1 MATIGNVRIV
11 VCFVLDICHCSATT
25 ELLETVTHLLTGCLR
40 FYPYANRNTAENLIV
55 RFEVTLDSARLV
67 NSFERDDQVNAGRI
81 PHFESLV
88 RQLQI
93 LLKLMG
99 NVRNKSSFMYLSPK
113 SGHLLCLSG
122 NFKKLLLLFMALNT
136 IPVRIQLIICKTC

>member
-1 MATIGNVRIV
+1 MAAIDNVRIA
-11 VCFVLDICHCSATT
+11 VCLLLDICNCSATT

-40 FYPYANRNTAENLIV
+40 FYSYANRNTAENLIV
-55 RFEVTLDSARLV
+55 RFEVALDSARLV
-67 NSFERDDQVNAGRI
+67 NSFERDDQVNGERI

-99 NVRNKSSFMYLSPK
+99 NVRNKSGFMYLSQK
-113 SGHLLCLSG
+113 SCHLLYLLG
-122 NFKKLLLLFMALNT
+122 NFKKIL
-136 IPVRIQLIICKTC
+136 

>member
-1 MATIGNVRIV
+1 MPCLLPVV
-11 VCFVLDICHCSATT
+11 VCLLLHICNCSATT

-55 RFEVTLDSARLV
+55 RFEVALDSARLV
-67 NSFERDDQVNAGRI
+67 NSFERDDQVNAERI
-81 PHFESLV
+81 PRFESLV

-99 NVRNKSSFMYLSPK
+99 NVRNKSSFMYLSQK
-113 SGHLLCLSG
+113 SGHFRDLLYLLG
-122 NFKKLLLLFMALNT
+122 NFQKLL
-136 IPVRIQLIICKTC
+136 

>member
-1 MATIGNVRIV
+1 MAAIGNVRIV
-11 VCFVLDICHCSATT
+11 VCLLLDICNCSATT

-67 NSFERDDQVNAGRI
+67 NSFERDDQVNAERI
-81 PHFESLV
+81 PHLESLV

-99 NVRNKSSFMYLSPK
+99 NVRNKSSFMYLSQK
-113 SGHLLCLSG
+113 SGHLLYLLG
-122 NFKKLLLLFMALNT
+122 NFKKLLLLFIA
-136 IPVRIQLIICKTC
+136 